1 MDKEIINYVR
11 NYFHH
16 LMTDDEQLVLKY
28 HVYTSK
34 TSENSQMRKV
44 MAEKG
49 WISSDPEVSAL
60 LKNGYGE
67 FEQKIIKR
75 ILEENPE
82 KVFFNNCPECGKPAR
97 PPFAK
102 QCRYCRYSWRDQ

>member
-11 NYFHH
+11 NYFRH
-16 LMTDDEQLVLKY
+16 LMTDDEQLALKY

-34 TSENSQMRKV
+34 TSENSQMRKI

-97 PPFAK
+97 TPFAK